1 VTDAM
6 KNADETGKEEGMTD
20 RGTDADG
27 GPARPARRDDG
38 VRALAR
44 GIEILRLFGSRPELS
59 QSEIA
64 EALDLPLP
72 TVHRLVTTLE
82 RLGFVNRDP
91 RSRRFRLGLEL
102 LKLLGPLME
111 GMRAPE
117 LAREHLRALAYETGE
132 TVNLATLDGSEVV
145 YLMGF
150 SGERLLTAQTS
161 VGLRL
166 PVHCTALGKCLLA
179 MAGDDVAARLVGPDP
194 YPRRTMR
201 TKVTWTQLQDDL
213 VRARRDGYT
222 VSDEEFEVGLVSFA
236 VPLPT
241 PADRSPLAINISLP
255 SMRATPSER
264 DALVVRLRETADVI
278 AASLRLAA

>member
-1 VTDAM
+1 MRNHHETEKKEAVTVPATV
-6 KNADETGKEEGMTD
+6 TGEESASG
-20 RGTDADG
+20 
-27 GPARPARRDDG
+27 ARRGEGG

-64 EALDLPLP
+64 EALELPLP

-111 GMRAPE
+111 GMRAPD

-145 YLMGF
+145 YLMGY
-150 SGERLLTAQTS
+150 SGDRLLTAQTS

-166 PVHCTALGKCLLA
+166 PAHCTALGKSLLA
-179 MAGDDVAARLVGPDP
+179 AGGDDVAARLLGAGP
-194 YPRRTMR
+194 YARRTAR
-201 TKVTWTQLQDDL
+201 TKVTWAQLREDL
-213 VRARRDGYT
+213 DEVRRDGFAI
-222 VSDEEFEVGLVSFA
+222 SDGEFEIGLVSVS
-236 VPLPT
+236 VPLP
-241 PADRSPLAINISLP
+241 ALDDRPPLAINVSLP
-255 SMRATPSER
+255 SMRATAPER
-264 DALVVRLRETADVI
+264 KALVERLRETADVI
-278 AASLRLAA
+278 AASFRLAA